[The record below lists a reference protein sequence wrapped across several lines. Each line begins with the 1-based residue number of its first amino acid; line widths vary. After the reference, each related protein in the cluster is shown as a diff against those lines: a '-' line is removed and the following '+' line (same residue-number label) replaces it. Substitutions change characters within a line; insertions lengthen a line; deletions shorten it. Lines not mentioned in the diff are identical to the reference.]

1 MTLALPVF
9 GNPAA
14 QGIKNFYQVDPQV
27 YRGAQPTKDGFRYLA
42 SIGVKTVIS
51 LREPSKLEEK
61 LVTAAGMRYVNIPMT
76 GLAAPTEAE
85 ISKILTILESSGGGV
100 FLHCKRGAD
109 RTGVAIASYR
119 IDHDGWDNARALSE
133 AMARGMSVFQ
143 VPRQKYIL
151 GFRPRSVTMAS
162 SDGISSDRQGM
173 MSGAPA
179 SPVAK

>member
-1 MTLALPVF
+1 MFSQARKGFLLMTLALPVF

-51 LREPSKLEEK
+51 LREQSKLEEK
-61 LVTAAGMRYVNIPMT
+61 LVTAAGMKYVNIPMT
-76 GLAAPTEAE
+76 GLTAPTEAE
-85 ISKILTILESSGGGV
+85 ITKILAVLESNGGGV

-119 IDHDGWDNARALSE
+119 IDHDGWDNTRALSE

-151 GFRPRSVTMAS
+151 TFHPRNSAAPSSAGVTA
-162 SDGISSDRQGM
+162 DQ
-173 MSGAPA
+173 
-179 SPVAK
+179 